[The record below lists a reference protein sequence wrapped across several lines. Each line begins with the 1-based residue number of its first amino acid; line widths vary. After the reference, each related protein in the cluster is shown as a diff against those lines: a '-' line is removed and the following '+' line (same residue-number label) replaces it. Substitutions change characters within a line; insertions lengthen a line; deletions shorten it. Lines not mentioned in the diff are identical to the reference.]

1 MAAFC
6 GGGGAGLV
14 VRVPVALAAGTG
26 VAVRGWSA
34 SGGGAGA
41 GVGSWARAL
50 AVVAR
55 GLLCVVWVCVCVFGC
70 VVAGSGVIK
79 PAELALLTALGS
91 GGQGGGWRFGGGG
104 GVCWRGERPRLL
116 RLRRAGVSAD
126 PLCPM
131 SACLL
136 PGRLP
141 NSHATVIAYGATV
154 PRFLPLHLA
163 LLLLALW
170 WLAIWS
176 L

>member
-1 MAAFC
+1 MGISGTVGYGLITRDPLVANPQNR
-6 GGGGAGLV
+6 AGL
-14 VRVPVALAAGTG
+14 
-26 VAVRGWSA
+26 
-34 SGGGAGA
+34 
-41 GVGSWARAL
+41 
-50 AVVAR
+50 
-55 GLLCVVWVCVCVFGC
+55 
-70 VVAGSGVIK
+70 GSGVIK

-104 GVCWRGERPRLL
+104 GVCWRGERRRLL

-154 PRFLPLHLA
+154 PHFFPLHLA

-170 WLAIWS
+170 WLAI
-176 L
+176 

>member
-1 MAAFC
+1 M
-6 GGGGAGLV
+6 V
-14 VRVPVALAAGTG
+14 VRVPVALGAGIG
-26 VAVRGWSA
+26 VAVRGRSA

-41 GVGSWARAL
+41 GVGSWTRAL
-50 AVVAR
+50 AVAAR
-55 GLLCVVWVCVCVFGC
+55 WLLVCWVWVWVCGFVCLGVFFS
-70 VVAGSGVIK
+70 GSGVIK

-104 GVCWRGERPRLL
+104 GVCWQGERRRLL

-170 WLAIWS
+170 WLAI
-176 L
+176 